1 MPPVKQNR
9 AKRGKKPHPTI
20 VPPAQQQRI
29 LGRHIAGQSLRSISR
44 DEHRNYATVANVI
57 LKSSEKLRE
66 YLEKSRADFLSMIP
80 VGLATIKKGMQNG
93 QTDLA
98 YKFLTDAGV
107 AGSSIVRNVDGSQVA
122 VETSDPLSDKDQYFV
137 RLAKMAH
144 QRMKDFDLPDD
155 TLEIEPSENALTVI
169 AKTS

>member
-1 MPPVKQNR
+1 
-9 AKRGKKPHPTI
+9 
-20 VPPAQQQRI
+20 
-29 LGRHIAGQSLRSISR
+29 
-44 DEHRNYATVANVI
+44 
-57 LKSSEKLRE
+57 
-66 YLEKSRADFLSMIP
+66 
-80 VGLATIKKGMQNG
+80 MQNG